1 MVPTFQA
8 DQTEERYILL
18 FTLFILFILI
28 SVTVLGITL
37 SVEDLLVG
45 VVAGAAGRFPGGKAR
60 LPETGEKFYIKVGEK
75 EGVRGVY
82 LSFLIVLLMMIGP
95 NFRFDRS

>member
-1 MVPTFQA
+1 MVPTVHA
-8 DQTEERYILL
+8 DLTEERYILL
-18 FTLFILFILI
+18 FTLFILFILL

-60 LPETGEKFYIKVGEK
+60 LPETREKFYIIFGET
-75 EGVRGVY
+75 EVVMGVY
-82 LSFLIVLLMMIGP
+82 LSCLIVLVIMIGP